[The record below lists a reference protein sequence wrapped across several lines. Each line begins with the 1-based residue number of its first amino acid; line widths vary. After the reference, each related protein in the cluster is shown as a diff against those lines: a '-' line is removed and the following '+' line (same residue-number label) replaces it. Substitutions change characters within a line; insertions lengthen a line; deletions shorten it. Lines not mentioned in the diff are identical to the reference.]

1 MLYIEVG
8 KNQVEYKVKDTY
20 VVWVRGHLIGSVPE
34 DTKLFDLF
42 KYITRYSDLALGPIS
57 SATVFEVSR
66 PDF

>member
-34 DTKLFDLF
+34 DTKLFLPQLF
-42 KYITRYSDLALGPIS
+42 LRFLALIFKVKK
-57 SATVFEVSR
+57 T
-66 PDF
+66 